1 MLSPK
6 ASTTASGASGA
17 SFAASP
23 HAASA
28 AHATTSARKSRMACM
43 LHFPAPP
50 REEEPGSENPESQ
63 GFLGRRDV
71 HRVRRVL
78 RGLGVHALRD
88 GLGGAH
94 GAGLLSGPAR
104 RAAHLP
110 RAGDPGEVA

>member
-28 AHATTSARKSRMACM
+28 AHATRSARKSRMACM
-43 LHFPAPP
+43 LHLPAPP

-71 HRVRRVL
+71 HGVRRVF
-78 RGLGVHALRD
+78 LGVVVHALRD

-94 GAGLLSGPAR
+94 GAGLLSFSACW
-104 RAAHLP
+104 AALLP
-110 RAGDPGEVA
+110 RA